1 MRIREILK
9 GDEVGADGGEHG
21 EHGKRCDDG
30 VHQGEGQQSASVQD
44 GAAAYCSHSRVC
56 KDTI

>member
-44 GAAAYCSHSRVC
+44 GKAAYCSPQQSL
-56 KDTI
+56 